1 MKTEVLDILDKWE
14 FFYGQR
20 SGRELWNDKP
30 IDVQN
35 EDIENFNRDIQKIRD
50 YISAYDVEAVV
61 KQAVEWIDA
70 QECMKCPSDYYDE
83 MCAEYK
89 QCDKCRAAWLLRII
103 RKGGVKNA

>member
-50 YISAYDVEAVV
+50 YISAYDVEDVV
-61 KQAVEWIDA
+61 KQIEDASVELYGFAKVVGLDKVIDIV
-70 QECMKCPSDYYDE
+70 
-83 MCAEYK
+83 
-89 QCDKCRAAWLLRII
+89 RR
-103 RKGGVKNA
+103 GGVNNA

>member
-50 YISAYDVEAVV
+50 YISAYDVEDVV
-61 KQAVEWIDA
+61 KRIKEFA
-70 QECMKCPSDYYDE
+70 ECHTECREFSGCRD
-83 MCAEYK
+83 CAYK
-89 QCDKCRAAWLLRII
+89 EIIEII
-103 RKGGVKNA
+103 RNGGVK

>member
-61 KQAVEWIDA
+61 KQIEEFVECND
-70 QECMKCPSDYYDE
+70 ECSKTFYQGRGCKA
-83 MCAEYK
+83 CAYK
-89 QCDKCRAAWLLRII
+89 EIIEII
-103 RKGGVKNA
+103 RNCGVK

>member
-50 YISAYDVEAVV
+50 YISAYDVEDVV
-61 KQAVEWIDA
+61 KQIEDASVELYGFA
-70 QECMKCPSDYYDE
+70 KVVGL
-83 MCAEYK
+83 
-89 QCDKCRAAWLLRII
+89 DKVIELVRN
-103 RKGGVKNA
+103 GGVK

>member
-61 KQAVEWIDA
+61 KQIEDASVELYGFA
-70 QECMKCPSDYYDE
+70 KVVGL
-83 MCAEYK
+83 
-89 QCDKCRAAWLLRII
+89 DKVIELVRN
-103 RKGGVKNA
+103 GGVK

>member
-61 KQAVEWIDA
+61 KELEEYMDENKHETNSGFIEVCIDIV
-70 QECMKCPSDYYDE
+70 
-83 MCAEYK
+83 
-89 QCDKCRAAWLLRII
+89 RR
-103 RKGGVKNA
+103 GGINNE

>member
-35 EDIENFNRDIQKIRD
+35 EGIENFNRDIQKIRD
-50 YISAYDVEAVV
+50 YVLAYDVEAVV
-61 KQAVEWIDA
+61 KELEEYMDENKHETNSGFIEVCIDIV
-70 QECMKCPSDYYDE
+70 
-83 MCAEYK
+83 
-89 QCDKCRAAWLLRII
+89 RN
-103 RKGGVKNA
+103 GGKK

>member
-50 YISAYDVEAVV
+50 YISAYDVEDVV
-61 KQAVEWIDA
+61 KQIID
-70 QECMKCPSDYYDE
+70 DF
-83 MCAEYK
+83 
-89 QCDKCRAAWLLRII
+89 RIEVGLN
-103 RKGGVKNA
+103 KPK

>member
-50 YISAYDVEAVV
+50 YISAYDVEDVV
-61 KQAVEWIDA
+61 KDI
-70 QECMKCPSDYYDE
+70 QEIGTRFCVSVHCNDECGNCDHGSMMKS
-83 MCAEYK
+83 
-89 QCDKCRAAWLLRII
+89 II
-103 RKGGVKNA
+103 EIVRRGGVK

>member
-1 MKTEVLDILDKWE
+1 MKTEVLDILDKWK

-35 EDIENFNRDIQKIRD
+35 EDIENFNRDIRKIRD

-61 KQAVEWIDA
+61 KELEELKQIEINDECPMDLCGDCECSKYKCKGCYTSKAIDIV
-70 QECMKCPSDYYDE
+70 K
-83 MCAEYK
+83 
-89 QCDKCRAAWLLRII
+89 
-103 RKGGVKNA
+103 KGGVK

>member
-50 YISAYDVEAVV
+50 YISAYDVEAVLNELENMRAKPAELVYDVPLIENIIEIV
-61 KQAVEWIDA
+61 K
-70 QECMKCPSDYYDE
+70 
-83 MCAEYK
+83 
-89 QCDKCRAAWLLRII
+89 
-103 RKGGVKNA
+103 KGGVK

>member
-50 YISAYDVEAVV
+50 YISAYDVEDVV
-61 KQAVEWIDA
+61 KQIEDASVEVYGFA
-70 QECMKCPSDYYDE
+70 KVVGL
-83 MCAEYK
+83 
-89 QCDKCRAAWLLRII
+89 DKVIELVRN
-103 RKGGVKNA
+103 GGVK

>member
-50 YISAYDVEAVV
+50 YISAYDVEDVV
-61 KQAVEWIDA
+61 KQIEKLILPLYL
-70 QECMKCPSDYYDE
+70 CLPSDIVDDF
-83 MCAEYK
+83 K
-89 QCDKCRAAWLLRII
+89 QKLIDIVRN
-103 RKGGVKNA
+103 GGVK

>member
-1 MKTEVLDILDKWE
+1 MKTEVLDILDKLE

-50 YISAYDVEAVV
+50 YISAYDVEDVV
-61 KQAVEWIDA
+61 KQIEDASVELYGFA
-70 QECMKCPSDYYDE
+70 KVVGL
-83 MCAEYK
+83 
-89 QCDKCRAAWLLRII
+89 DKVIELVRN
-103 RKGGVKNA
+103 GGVK